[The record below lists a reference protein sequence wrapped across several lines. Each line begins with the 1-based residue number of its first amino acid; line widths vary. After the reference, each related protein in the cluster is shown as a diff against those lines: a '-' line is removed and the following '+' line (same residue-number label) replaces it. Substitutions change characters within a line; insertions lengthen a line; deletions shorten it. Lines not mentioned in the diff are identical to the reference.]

1 MDNDND
7 EYNEDYTS
15 YSEPGNEINDWPK
28 PNA

>member
-1 MDNDND
+1 MMDNDND

-28 PNA
+28 A